1 MPASAI
7 TVQDPLGR
15 FRHLAVL
22 AGTQRP
28 IPLAATRF
36 AVRFLGNLALVT
48 AERCF
53 RNDEDHS
60 IEATMT
66 FPVPVQAALVGMS
79 ARIGERRVVAATQRR
94 SAARA
99 TYEAAIDD
107 GRTAVLHE
115 EVLRGVHMISVGH
128 VPPGQEVAV
137 LGTWAIPL
145 AAAGGGARLVI
156 PTTVGDVYG
165 RSPLPDSDDLMHA
178 PILLEADLEVRCD
191 SGLASLEGGRL
202 VEGRARV
209 TLNAPIA
216 IRVTGAAPRLLHGL
230 AADGRAVT
238 LAIEP
243 APAGEAVLDA
253 LLLLDNSGSMDE
265 AAAGG
270 HGSRARMPSKH
281 AVALH
286 GLADIAAGLRPA
298 DRLDVWEFN
307 SRPRHLGLGVGAAA
321 VGALV
326 ARLRPPT
333 GGTETG
339 EAIEAALAGQGAAD
353 VLLVTDGQSHAL
365 DVHGLARRGARF
377 TVVLVGEDSL
387 EANVGH
393 LAALTGG
400 EIFVSSGLD
409 LAEVLQRAI
418 ASLRGARLHQPGIAA
433 GQAPESAAALTG
445 GMRATARWEPAATP
459 AAPAETGAEAGE
471 GRAIAAYA
479 AWLALP
485 RLAEAEAVALAEAE
499 GVVCHLTSMVLVDAA
514 GEAQQGIPAQRKVP
528 LMSLGPLAGA
538 GPAHADGRRLLCGS
552 GGGRHAGLRPC
563 RGRDGSAARRHR
575 LARAPLRPAAAHGP
589 VRQCRGGPAGSGL
602 PATAARCRGIR
613 APVQPR
619 PVRGQPG
626 GADYGDRSRTGK
638 PAGQPRPGGLDR
650 QHGGAAARPVAG
662 QRAARGPGAAGSGG
676 RARRGQGPGR
686 PAGGDG
692 RGGGGSLAG
701 AGRGDVQP
709 WRGALRP
716 HRLRRRRQG
725 PGRGGGTRRRPLTA
739 APLGTAP

>member
-1 MPASAI
+1 MPASATPI
-7 TVQDPLGR
+7 QDPLGR

-485 RLAEAEAVALAEAE
+485 RLGAAEAVALAEAE

-528 LMSLGPLAGA
+528 LMSLGPLAGPDPLMPMDAACYA
-538 GPAHADGRRLLCGS
+538 GPVVAAMPASARAAAGMALPPDATASPAPRSGRPPRMVQSGSAEAGRRDPGFPPPPRGAGAFGRLSSRARSGASRGVPITATAAAPGNLRGS
-552 GGGRHAGLRPC
+552 LDQVDWTGNMEALRQGRLQGNVPPEVLVQLEAAAGLAEVKAL
-563 RGRDGSAARRHR
+563 AALLGVTAEAVAVSL
-575 LARAPLRPAAAHGP
+575 LARAEGMSS
-589 VRQCRGGPAGSGL
+589 RG
-602 PATAARCRGIR
+602 AARFART
-613 APVQPR
+613 VF
-619 PVRGQPG
+619 
-626 GADYGDRSRTGK
+626 GAADKD
-638 PAGQPRPGGLDR
+638 LVE
-650 QHGGAAARPVAG
+650 AAARAVG
-662 QRAARGPGAAGSGG
+662 
-676 RARRGQGPGR
+676 
-686 PAGGDG
+686 
-692 RGGGGSLAG
+692 L
-701 AGRGDVQP
+701 
-709 WRGALRP
+709 
-716 HRLRRRRQG
+716 
-725 PGRGGGTRRRPLTA
+725 
-739 APLGTAP
+739 